1 MTATGRLWLPGVVGV
16 AALLMWRRS
25 YVVAAR
31 DRAMALRARQPA
43 RSLLNRV
50 VGRWLDAAMVPVSV
64 SEAVQAWLL
73 CAVGLGVF
81 GGALRLP
88 FLVACGV
95 ATLCAGPGALWAR
108 RHRCLHA
115 RADAAPELLR
125 TVAAELRAGGTV
137 GTGCAAV
144 AKSPSPLASDMATFT
159 SRLSLG
165 ASLEGAAAIWVG
177 ESGIAAARA
186 VAAALT
192 LAHEVGGPAAEALD
206 GLASSL
212 AARIDVQH
220 ERRAQSA
227 QARMSA
233 WVVILAPFGYLAF
246 AAFIDQGALSM
257 LFNTAVGRICLG
269 LGVGLDL
276 LALWW
281 IRVLIGHEVPV

>member
-43 RSLLNRV
+43 RSMLNRV

-73 CAVGLGVF
+73 CAVGLGVL

-95 ATLCAGPGALWAR
+95 ASLCAGPGALWAR

-115 RADAAPELLR
+115 RANAAPELLR

-137 GTGCAAV
+137 QTGCAAV

-165 ASLEGAAAIWVG
+165 ASVEGAAAIWVG

-192 LAHEVGGPAAEALD
+192 LAHEVGGENDALALLFAATDVAHHGSRRHEIE
-206 GLASSL
+206 
-212 AARIDVQH
+212 AARGLIEEDH
-220 ERRAQSA
+220 RR
-227 QARMSA
+227 
-233 WVVILAPFGYLAF
+233 VVEHRAGNR
-246 AAFIDQGALSM
+246 DAL
-257 LFNTAVGRICLG
+257 
-269 LGVGLDL
+269 L
-276 LALWW
+276 LARGELVAAA
-281 IRVLIGHEVPV
+281 IKELGHV